1 MLRAVLF
8 IVISLVLIAFLRMVV
23 GLILNTMRGMMNPDE
38 APSGPGRQTR
48 PPTVPVSGE
57 LKKDPVCGTFVPAST
72 TFQKVIKG
80 EAYHFCSAD
89 CRDKYGV

>member
-8 IVISLVLIAFLRMVV
+8 IVISLVLVTFLRMVV
-23 GLILNTMRGMMNPDE
+23 GLILNTMRGMANPDNV
-38 APSGPGRQTR
+38 AAGPDRQNR

-57 LKKDPVCGTFVPAST
+57 LKKDPVCGIFVPAST
-72 TFQKVIKG
+72 SFQKVIRG